1 METDCMGK
9 HRDGIHQLEGG
20 NHSGQH
26 AASQLP
32 ANHIQQGQGGQELR
46 RDEVIY
52 QVMSFAA
59 EKFLIAQ
66 SWQES
71 IAQFLERLGEATQVD
86 RIALF
91 KNCVGQNGNLLTSLQ
106 YERPDGETSC
116 AEARSML
123 ITLPPDSLLEDLNSG
138 KICVGTVSSVPE
150 YARQLFCP
158 HQAGAFLL
166 LPVFVRDSWWGFLL
180 FEDSHAAREWPAAE
194 REALESGAHILG
206 SAIERARV
214 GKVLNSTVKISAVAH
229 FAQNL
234 DELYVLIHEII
245 SDLMPAENFYI
256 ALYDEQAELL
266 SFPYYKDEYDDQ
278 FPPQKPGKG
287 LTEYVI
293 RTGEP
298 LLASPDVFD
307 ELCRAGVVELYG
319 APSIDWLGVP
329 LINQDRTIG
338 MLAVQSYTPGIR
350 FGEVDKDILVFVSTQ
365 IAMAIERKIS
375 EAALRVSEER
385 YRSLVDNIPI
395 AVFRCQPG
403 LDGHIEMANPAFC
416 SMFGI
421 SMEQLERLQVKDLF
435 MDPIAGGAFV
445 ETLRVKGSLAGM
457 EIQLKRGDQKPL
469 WGTLTAKQE
478 YKLGNG
484 GGSYF
489 DCAMAD
495 ITERK
500 QREQE
505 REAIISMSAALRL
518 APHLAEMPPI
528 IVENVSALLNAEATA
543 LVMKRPGD
551 PELIVELA
559 QGNWAH
565 LTGTKLQQRDSVSAH
580 VIASGVIFR
589 NQAMSLRSGTPT
601 LEPFENVDS
610 VVCVPLIAQGHIP
623 GVLWVGRS
631 REIQEDEIRILAAIS
646 DMAANAIHRAT
657 LHEQTERR
665 VQRLAAL
672 RAVDTAISASL
683 DLRLALNVLLAQLT
697 NQLEVDTASVLLF
710 NPVTQLLEYAAARGF
725 RSMNITHSRVK
736 IGEGHAGRA
745 ALERQRVHIANLT
758 ENESAYMQ
766 DRSLASEGFVAYYA
780 VPLASKG
787 QLKGILEIFH
797 RSTLFRDPDWIDF
810 LETMAGQAAIAID
823 NATLFT
829 ALQRSN
835 MELALA
841 YDSTLEGWVHAL
853 EMREHVPHDHSQS
866 LIEWSVRMAR
876 LARKTESEIAAIRR
890 GVLLHDIG
898 KLALPDSILQKK
910 GPLTE
915 DEWEIMRLHPVYAQ
929 QLLSPIPYLKDSIN
943 IPYCHHERYDGS
955 GYPRRLAGEQIP
967 EEARLFAV
975 IDVWDALRSDRPYR
989 KGWDDNKAL
998 EYILV
1003 NSGRHFDPKAVE
1015 MFQELMD
1022 MQSVR
1027 YPK

>member
-1 METDCMGK
+1 MIVLSEFLSNGDGLHGK
-9 HRDGIHQLEGG
+9 THGRHTPAGGG

-26 AASQLP
+26 TVSQSS
-32 ANHIQQGQGGQELR
+32 ANHIRQGQDGPRLR

-71 IAQFLERLGEATQVD
+71 IAQFLDNWGKLPRWNRV
-86 RIALF
+86 ALF

-106 YERPDGETSC
+106 YEWPEGHTSC
-116 AEARSML
+116 PEAHPML

-150 YARQLFCP
+150 HAKQLFCSNP
-158 HQAGAFLL
+158 AGSFLL
-166 LPVFVRDSWWGFLL
+166 LPVFVRDSWWGFLV
-180 FEDSHAAREWPAAE
+180 FEDSYAAREWPAAE

-214 GKVLNSTVKISAVAH
+214 GKMLNSTVKISAVAH

-245 SDLMPAENFYI
+245 SGLMPAENFYI
-256 ALYDEQAELL
+256 ALYDEEAELL

-307 ELCRAGVVELYG
+307 ELCRSGEVELYG

-365 IAMAIERKIS
+365 IAMAIERKMS
-375 EAALRVSEER
+375 EAALKVSEER

-421 SMEQLERLQVKDLF
+421 STNQIERLQVKDLF
-435 MDPIAGGAFV
+435 LDPIEGGAFV
-445 ETLRVKGSLAGM
+445 ETLRLQGSLAGL
-457 EIQLKRGDQKPL
+457 EIQLKRADQKPL

-478 YKLGNG
+478 YKPGNG

-518 APHLAEMPPI
+518 APHLVDMPPI
-528 IVENVSALLNAEATA
+528 IIENVSVLLKAQATA

-551 PELIVELA
+551 QELIVELA
-559 QGNWAH
+559 QGSWAH
-565 LTGTKLQQRDSVSAH
+565 LTGTKLQQRDSVSAQ
-580 VIASGVIFR
+580 VIASGEVFR
-589 NQAMSLRSGTPT
+589 NQAMSLRSGGP
-601 LEPFENVDS
+601 
-610 VVCVPLIAQGHIP
+610 VVSH
-623 GVLWVGRS
+623 
-631 REIQEDEIRILAAIS
+631 
-646 DMAANAIHRAT
+646 
-657 LHEQTERR
+657 
-665 VQRLAAL
+665 L
-672 RAVDTAISASL
+672 RT
-683 DLRLALNVLLAQLT
+683 
-697 NQLEVDTASVLLF
+697 
-710 NPVTQLLEYAAARGF
+710 
-725 RSMNITHSRVK
+725 
-736 IGEGHAGRA
+736 
-745 ALERQRVHIANLT
+745 
-758 ENESAYMQ
+758 
-766 DRSLASEGFVAYYA
+766 
-780 VPLASKG
+780 
-787 QLKGILEIFH
+787 
-797 RSTLFRDPDWIDF
+797 
-810 LETMAGQAAIAID
+810 
-823 NATLFT
+823 
-829 ALQRSN
+829 
-835 MELALA
+835 
-841 YDSTLEGWVHAL
+841 
-853 EMREHVPHDHSQS
+853 
-866 LIEWSVRMAR
+866 
-876 LARKTESEIAAIRR
+876 
-890 GVLLHDIG
+890 
-898 KLALPDSILQKK
+898 
-910 GPLTE
+910 
-915 DEWEIMRLHPVYAQ
+915 
-929 QLLSPIPYLKDSIN
+929 
-943 IPYCHHERYDGS
+943 
-955 GYPRRLAGEQIP
+955 
-967 EEARLFAV
+967 
-975 IDVWDALRSDRPYR
+975 
-989 KGWDDNKAL
+989 
-998 EYILV
+998 
-1003 NSGRHFDPKAVE
+1003 
-1015 MFQELMD
+1015 
-1022 MQSVR
+1022 
-1027 YPK
+1027 